1 MPVGRVLLQG
11 LQTGSACSAFLG
23 AVEPHAGTARQEF
36 SAIGEAL
43 VQQGK
48 DLLDMENLIDAG
60 DAKKYLTKTRL
71 DG

>member
-1 MPVGRVLLQG
+1 M
-11 LQTGSACSAFLG
+11 
-23 AVEPHAGTARQEF
+23 EPHAGTARQEF

>member
-1 MPVGRVLLQG
+1 
-11 LQTGSACSAFLG
+11 
-23 AVEPHAGTARQEF
+23 VERRAGTARQEF